1 MLCNSPIGGYFELEL
16 REGEHYHRN
25 AIRLNTASNCFEY
38 VLRARNYAKVYIPY
52 YTCEVMLVPIR
63 KLHIEHEFYH
73 IDEKLEPTNLP
84 KLDANEA
91 FLYTNYFGL
100 KQDCVKRLVLEYGS
114 QLIVDDAQAFYAEP
128 LEGIDT
134 FYSARKFFGV
144 PDGAYLYTDK
154 PLRQEFEQ
162 DCSYNRMAHL
172 LKRIDL
178 GPEAGYQDFRTNE
191 ELLCNQEIKRMSR
204 LTEALLCGIDYESAK
219 RKRRENYVVLDNAL
233 KDSNLIH
240 LKMDEDAVPMVY
252 PYLTKDKS
260 LRQRLIDNKVFV
272 ATYWPNVSKWATEDL
287 LERELLEGLLPL
299 PIDQRYGIK
308 KMDEMDK
315 IIKTS

>member
-1 MLCNSPIGGYFELEL
+1 MEL

-52 YTCEVMLVPIR
+52 YTCEVMLEPIW

-73 IDEKLEPTNLP
+73 IDEKLEPINLP

-100 KQDCVKRLVLEYGS
+100 KQDCVKRLVSEYGS

-128 LEGIDT
+128 LDGIDT

-154 PLRQEFEQ
+154 SLPQEFER
-162 DCSYNRMAHL
+162 DCSYERMSHL

-272 ATYWPNVSKWATEDL
+272 ATYWPNVKGWTTEGW
-287 LERELLEGLLPL
+287 LEKGLVELLL
-299 PIDQRYGIK
+299 PIPCDQRCGL
-308 KMDEMDK
+308 DEMK
-315 IIKTS
+315 LIIKQI

>member
-1 MLCNSPIGGYFELEL
+1 MEL